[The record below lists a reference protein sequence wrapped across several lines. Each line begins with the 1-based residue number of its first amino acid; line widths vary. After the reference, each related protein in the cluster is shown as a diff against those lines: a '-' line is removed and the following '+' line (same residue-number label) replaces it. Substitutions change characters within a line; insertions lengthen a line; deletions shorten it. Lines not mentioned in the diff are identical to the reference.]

1 MINFKTYGNIPS
13 REDNTAFAVTLF
25 DKRGRKMENINL
37 EKIKSLGLL
46 DKNFKRHFQDYYS
59 SDISELDNLCKKV
72 KEGQITAPIFQ
83 EKPKW
88 TVQEAISTFNFILAN
103 GFFSLPFAFNVITDK
118 PKVKQLSFPDY
129 KPIDSSHKYNNTLS
143 IISGSKVLDM
153 YYKAYV
159 GNSIFNNV
167 VFDLSTGK
175 IRLLK
180 YDLPDMD
187 KICSLN
193 FLLASKPE
201 IFFNEFCK
209 IYGIDD
215 YDWYDDDADDIYDIK
230 CYLTEFRTRFFWKQC
245 TVSLA
250 KDLNKKEQLKW
261 RRQLHLSFR

>member
-1 MINFKTYGNIPS
+1 
-13 REDNTAFAVTLF
+13 
-25 DKRGRKMENINL
+25 MENTSL
-37 EKIKSLGLL
+37 EKIKEKIKALGLL
-46 DKNFKRHFQDYYS
+46 DENFKQPFQDHFS
-59 SDISELDNLCKKV
+59 SNSWELDDLCKKV

-159 GNSIFNNV
+159 GDNIFNNV

-180 YDLPDMD
+180 HYLPDMD

-193 FLLASKPE
+193 FLLTAKPE
-201 IFFNEFCK
+201 TFFTEFGNT
-209 IYGIDD
+209 YGMDDD
-215 YDWYDDDADDIYDIK
+215 YWYDDDDADDIYDIR
-230 CYLTEFRTRFFWKQC
+230 CYLIIFRTRFFWKQC
-245 TVSLA
+245 TVSLSN
-250 KDLNKKEQLKW
+250 DLSKKEQLKW